1 MIPRFTR
8 AVSDTRPYG
17 SHRYDLFGP
26 KIGRRLTLFGRRA
39 VDLWVRLEADPRVLI
54 YCERPVQ
61 IPDVTPSRL
70 VDFWVRTRD
79 GERLCVVLR
88 PAELTSAALGH
99 LLFPAFDSW
108 SMASSMQ
115 LHLVDPQE
123 LDDPPTLRQNRVTM
137 LHHLAGT
144 HSLPV
149 EPLMCGV
156 TAACRHGSTLAELEL
171 RLAPADP
178 MLVRSAAFRLVFGGK
193 VRCPTLAV
201 EPLGAHTRLEL
212 V

>member
-1 MIPRFTR
+1 
-8 AVSDTRPYG
+8 
-17 SHRYDLFGP
+17 
-26 KIGRRLTLFGRRA
+26 
-39 VDLWVRLEADPRVLI
+39 VLI

-99 LLFPAFDSW
+99 LLFPAFESW

-123 LDDPPTLRQNRVTM
+123 LDDRPTLRQNRVTM

-178 MLVRSAAFRLVFGGK
+178 MLVRSAAKSVVRHWRLSRSALIPVWSWYEIDRFWR
-193 VRCPTLAV
+193 VAIRSSFDTART
-201 EPLGAHTRLEL
+201 EARRRMATR
-212 V
+212 